1 LILTVFKLL
10 SNVHVNIY
18 DYIDCK
24 RSSKPIGPIFK
35 NFFKFCHY
43 TNHGKLFPLKAAKN
57 NSHYRRLLENVF
69 AGLGSKRKT
78 D

>member
-1 LILTVFKLL
+1 MILTVFKLL

-18 DYIDCK
+18 DYINCK
-24 RSSKPIGPIFK
+24 RASKPISPIFK

-43 TNHGKLFPLKAAKN
+43 TSRGKLFPLKAAKN
-57 NSHYRRLLENVF
+57 NSHHRRLLENVC
-69 AGLGSKRKT
+69 AGLGSRRNT